1 MQPLP
6 DNPFFSGLSREQLE
20 LIVPLFETFTA
31 AAGTVIF
38 KQGDPA
44 THLYIVQHGGVTIQ
58 YKPYDGPIITLSHL
72 RAGEIFG
79 WSAVV
84 GGDSYTSDA
93 IVTTDLEALRLHGSD
108 LVRLCAEH
116 PSDGFAILDQLAEA
130 VSPRWTYA
138 REQIQGILENHSQPA
153 DNHTARAQMWRGRE
167 FPPNVN
173 TSN

>member
-6 DNPFFSGLSREQLE
+6 DNPFFSGLSREQLD
-20 LIVPLFETFTA
+20 LLVPLFSTFTA
-31 AAGTVIF
+31 PAGSVVF
-38 KQGDPA
+38 KQGDRA
-44 THLYIVQHGGVTIQ
+44 THLYVIERGSVTIQ
-58 YKPYDGPIITLSHL
+58 YKPYDGPMITLSHL

-84 GGDSYTSDA
+84 GGESYTSDA
-93 IVTTDLEALRLHGSD
+93 IVTTDLEALRLRGSD

-138 REQIQGILENHSQPA
+138 REQIQGILEGHGQLA
-153 DNHTARAQMWRGRE
+153 DNHSTR
-167 FPPNVN
+167 P
-173 TSN
+173 